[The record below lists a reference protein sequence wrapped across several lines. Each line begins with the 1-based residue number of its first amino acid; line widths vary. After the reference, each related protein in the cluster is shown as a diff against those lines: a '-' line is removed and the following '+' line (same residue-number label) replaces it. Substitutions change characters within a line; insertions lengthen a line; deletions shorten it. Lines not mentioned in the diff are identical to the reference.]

1 MGEGLLTSGKTW
13 RLMNNRLVLEMMQP
27 GKGVKGALSTACRR
41 EVAFTG
47 CPELQMYVVAHVYTH
62 MHKIKK
68 AM

>member
-1 MGEGLLTSGKTW
+1 
-13 RLMNNRLVLEMMQP
+13 MNNRLVLEMMQP

-47 CPELQMYVVAHVYTH
+47 CPELQMYVVAHVYTL